1 MAVEVFTSFGQ
12 QCDAN
17 GVPMSGAK
25 IYVYDVNSTTPKTVY
40 SDKDLGV
47 SVANPIECDA
57 YGRHDMRYIATG
69 SYKVVTKTS
78 AGTTV
83 YTRDNIDGRVPVGSG
98 ALAIANGGTGATSAG
113 AALSALGAAT
123 AAELAD
129 VTAEVASISGAL
141 ASTEKTHIAT
151 GTTAQRPSSPVEGD
165 IRRNSTTGNYE
176 GTDETGT
183 FKYFIT
189 EENVASEVFV
199 TANMPVG
206 SVLQVV
212 NTTTGAV
219 ATTTA
224 SIPYDDS
231 IPQSG
236 EGTQF
241 MSLAI
246 TPKLSTSKLKIDV
259 VFGFA
264 VNQAASVTAALFQD
278 STANALAAH
287 ANYTGAAAESHQIV
301 FTHYMTSGTTS
312 STTFKVNAGV
322 SSSGTITFN
331 GSAGARLFGGVF
343 ASSITI
349 TEIKAA

>member
-25 IYVYDVNSTTPKTVY
+25 IYVYDVNSTTPKNVY

-47 SVANPIECDA
+47 SAANPIECDA
-57 YGRHDMRYIATG
+57 YGRHDMRYVATG
-69 SYKVVTKTS
+69 SYKLVIKTS

-129 VTAEVASISGAL
+129 VTAEVASISGSL

-151 GTTAQRPSSPVEGD
+151 GTTAQRPATPVEGD

-183 FKYFIT
+183 WKYFIT
-189 EENVASEVFV
+189 EENIAAQVFV
-199 TANMPVG
+199 AANMPAG
-206 SVLQVV
+206 SVV
-212 NTTTGAV
+212 NSTVGTY
-219 ATTTA
+219 ATNADLTTA
-224 SIPYDDS
+224 IPADDT
-231 IPQSG
+231 IPQNT
-236 EGTQF
+236 EGTQIISVSHTPASTTNKLRIRF
-241 MSLAI
+241 TGQAAGAGAGYQIAAAI
-246 TPKLSTSKLKIDV
+246 FKNSTADAIAATAVNGGASGEMQPLSIQCEYTPGSTSAQTI
-259 VFGFA
+259 
-264 VNQAASVTAALFQD
+264 SVRV
-278 STANALAAH
+278 
-287 ANYTGAAAESHQIV
+287 GA
-301 FTHYMTSGTTS
+301 G
-312 STTFKVNAGV
+312 
-322 SSSGTITFN
+322 SGTIRMN
-331 GSAGARLFGGVF
+331 GGPSTRAYGGASAACLIVE
-343 ASSITI
+343 
-349 TEIKAA
+349 EIKA

>member
-129 VTAEVASISGAL
+129 VTAEVASISGSL

-151 GTTAQRPSSPVEGD
+151 GTTAQRTSSPVDGD
-165 IRRNSTTGNYE
+165 IRRNTTVPQWEGYNGSTWE
-176 GTDETGT
+176 Q
-183 FKYFIT
+183 
-189 EENVASEVFV
+189 FV
-199 TANMPVG
+199 TSANLATQALVSANMPAG
-206 SVLQVV
+206 SVV
-212 NTTTGAV
+212 NSTVGTYTSNADL
-219 ATTTA
+219 TTA
-224 SIPYDDS
+224 IPGDDT
-231 IPQSG
+231 IPQNT
-236 EGTQF
+236 EGTQIISVSHTPASTTNKLRIRF
-241 MSLAI
+241 NGQAAGAGAGYQIAAAI
-246 TPKLSTSKLKIDV
+246 FKNSTADAIGATAVNGGASGEQQQLTILCEYTPGSTSAQTI
-259 VFGFA
+259 A
-264 VNQAASVTAALFQD
+264 VRV
-278 STANALAAH
+278 
-287 ANYTGAAAESHQIV
+287 GAA
-301 FTHYMTSGTTS
+301 
-312 STTFKVNAGV
+312 
-322 SSSGTITFN
+322 SGTIRMN
-331 GSAGARLFGGVF
+331 GGPSSRYYGGVS
-343 ASSITI
+343 AACLVVE
-349 TEIKAA
+349 EIKA

>member
-17 GVPMSGAK
+17 GVPISGAL

-47 SVANPIECDA
+47 SAANPIECDA

-129 VTAEVASISGAL
+129 VTAEVASISGSL

-151 GTTAQRPSSPVEGD
+151 GTTAQRTASPVDGD
-165 IRRNSTTGNYE
+165 IRRNTTVPQFEGHNGSTWE
-176 GTDETGT
+176 Q
-183 FKYFIT
+183 FIT
-189 EENVASEVFV
+189 SQNFAATLLAGLASGS
-199 TANMPVG
+199 PVKFAK
-206 SVLQVV
+206 SE
-212 NTTTGAV
+212 TGAV
-219 ATTTA
+219 STTTTT
-224 SIPYDDS
+224 IPFDDT
-231 IPQSG
+231 IPQNTEGG
-236 EGTQF
+236 EF
-241 MSLAI
+241 MTLAF
-246 TPKLSTSKLKIDV
+246 TPTNASNTLKIET
-259 VFGFA
+259 VFIC
-264 VNQAASVTAALFQD
+264 SVSSAGNFTVALFQD
-278 STANALAAH
+278 STANALAA
-287 ANYTGAAAESHQIV
+287 AVSCAGVSGAAV
-301 FTHYMTSGTTS
+301 TVTFTHYMTAGTTS
-312 STTFKVNAGV
+312 ATTLKVRAGP
-322 SSSGTITFN
+322 SSANTITFN
-331 GSAGARLFGGVF
+331 GGSSARLMGGVM

-349 TEIKAA
+349 TEIKA